1 MQQSPVNLR
10 NLERIQE
17 GDPSRSSR
25 LATLLLAGAGV
36 AALGVVG
43 VTMARSDGAAA
54 REQQDP
60 LAALVAETKVIEG
73 AKAAK
78 KPAELDGTDVTF
90 PAVLSDR
97 EQPTTALAAVKDAQ
111 GQLVALPEMP
121 AAPPPPTD
129 RLPVVPLPVG
139 TLLNATPVTTAPR
152 DDLTIMAAQA
162 SNVDDVPLSE
172 PGMDGGYQV
181 QVASFK
187 DQAEADRFVDD
198 LRRRGHKAFRQAAN
212 VPGRGV
218 WHRVR
223 IGSFGTAY
231 EATQYQRRLEKQE
244 RISAIVIDPEKV
256 EHAQKVRAA
265 KLAQR
270 IEKYGHD

>member
-1 MQQSPVNLR
+1 MTSPVNLR

-17 GDPSRSSR
+17 GDSGRAPR
-25 LATLLLAGAGV
+25 LATLLLAAAGL

-43 VTMARSDGAAA
+43 LTMARRTGPPAQSD
-54 REQQDP
+54 QDP
-60 LAALVAETKVIEG
+60 LAALLAETRVTEG

-78 KPAELDGTDVTF
+78 KPTDLDGADVTF
-90 PAVLSDR
+90 PAILSDSGK
-97 EQPTTALAAVKDAQ
+97 PTTAMAAVKDAE
-111 GQLVALPEMP
+111 GRLVAQPEIAP
-121 AAPPPPTD
+121 APPPPTD
-129 RLPVVPLPVG
+129 RLPVVPLPAG
-139 TLLNATPVTTAPR
+139 TLLGATSVTTEPH
-152 DDLTIMAAQA
+152 DDLTRMAVQV
-162 SNVDDVPLSE
+162 SNIDDAPLGE

-187 DQAEADRFVDD
+187 EQADADRFVDD

-231 EATQYQRRLEKQE
+231 AATAYQRKLEKEE

-256 EHAQKVRAA
+256 EHAQKIRAA
-265 KLAQR
+265 KLAAR
-270 IEKYGHD
+270 IEKYGKKD